1 MRDSNYG
8 AQKPLYIEA
17 TLEQGTS
24 RVAQGVARMQ
34 LSQVVALLIERW
46 DELDHVVKTEI
57 AVLLS
62 SNEHLI
68 PGKQHQ
74 TGAEQRYGTTVIVD
88 TVTTLIGDVT
98 SKSFPDDQVIQ
109 RSNQP

>member
-24 RVAQGVARMQ
+24 RVAHMK

-46 DELDHVVKTEI
+46 DELGEIVKEEI
-57 AVLLS
+57 AELLILPRS
-62 SNEHLI
+62 L
-68 PGKQHQ
+68 
-74 TGAEQRYGTTVIVD
+74 YGSRPPLLNRVNRK
-88 TVTTLIGDVT
+88 TTLLD
-98 SKSFPDDQVIQ
+98 
-109 RSNQP
+109 R

>member
-8 AQKPLYIEA
+8 AQKPLYIGA

-46 DELDHVVKTEI
+46 DYMTLEEQG
-57 AVLLS
+57 AVINLL
-62 SNEHLI
+62 
-68 PGKQHQ
+68 
-74 TGAEQRYGTTVIVD
+74 T
-88 TVTTLIGDVT
+88 
-98 SKSFPDDQVIQ
+98 
-109 RSNQP
+109 RSNRRIS